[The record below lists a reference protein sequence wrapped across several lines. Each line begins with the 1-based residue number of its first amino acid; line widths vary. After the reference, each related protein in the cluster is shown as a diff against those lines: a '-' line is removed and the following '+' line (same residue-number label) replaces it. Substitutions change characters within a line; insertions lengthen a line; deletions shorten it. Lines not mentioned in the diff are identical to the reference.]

1 MDETTE
7 SLQAKIQELEE
18 ELKVAKLAAVEL
30 PAVRADRVAVSVALD
45 QVRKTF
51 DDFITE
57 AVNLGLVH
65 AVECTSDK
73 CACWMA
79 PFIKVAKDL

>member
-30 PAVRADRVAVSVALD
+30 PAVREIGRAHV
-45 QVRKTF
+45 
-51 DDFITE
+51 
-57 AVNLGLVH
+57 
-65 AVECTSDK
+65 
-73 CACWMA
+73 
-79 PFIKVAKDL
+79 